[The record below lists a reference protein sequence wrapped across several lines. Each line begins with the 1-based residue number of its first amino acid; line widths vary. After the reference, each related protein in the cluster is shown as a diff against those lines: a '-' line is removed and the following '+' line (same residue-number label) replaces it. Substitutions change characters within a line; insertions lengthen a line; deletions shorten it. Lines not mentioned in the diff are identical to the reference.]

1 MPLMAGE
8 PAVVLAR
15 MLAGEVLISEPLAR
29 KEGLAPGDSVRV
41 LGPSGPFDLRIA
53 GVTYDYTSEGG
64 TAFLDLPAFARHI
77 GPGPT
82 NNMALFVVPGQE
94 VEAAVDELK
103 AAYRGQPLTFRSN
116 RKLREEILEIFDQTF
131 AVTRILQG
139 MSLLIAVCGIS
150 LTLLILARERVAE
163 LALLRAL
170 GAARRQVFGLFV
182 GEGLSM
188 AVIGLILGLI
198 GGLGL
203 AAVLILVINRAY
215 FGWTI
220 QPSWPG
226 RELATAVAT
235 ILLASA
241 GASLY
246 PAWRGSLAEASELSR
261 DDV

>member
-1 MPLMAGE
+1 MHSSRWMSRGRSRQVLISSTHSSLNASLSTRGGSEAYLSPELVTALATRPWVRAVEEQRRLRVQIGALPDRQEPGREETYFREETPFRGEAPFRGRPVLLSGVNIAGAGAAWETRMPLMAGE

-41 LGPSGPFDLRIA
+41 LGPRGPFDLRIA

-103 AAYRGQPLTFRSN
+103 AAYRGRPLTFRSN

-139 MSLLIAVCGIS
+139 M
-150 LTLLILARERVAE
+150 
-163 LALLRAL
+163 
-170 GAARRQVFGLFV
+170 
-182 GEGLSM
+182 
-188 AVIGLILGLI
+188 
-198 GGLGL
+198 
-203 AAVLILVINRAY
+203 
-215 FGWTI
+215 
-220 QPSWPG
+220 
-226 RELATAVAT
+226 
-235 ILLASA
+235 
-241 GASLY
+241 
-246 PAWRGSLAEASELSR
+246 
-261 DDV
+261 